1 MPSVYVFSL
10 LFQAKKRKRK
20 SELNIGEKRMI
31 EYHTEVNYLLFDSL
45 HSFIN
50 LYFDDYSL
58 DYLIFLQASD
68 EL

>member
-1 MPSVYVFSL
+1 
-10 LFQAKKRKRK
+10 
-20 SELNIGEKRMI
+20 MI

-45 HSFIN
+45 HSSIN